1 MMNTTDIVLLMGE
14 ASKRLE
20 THDPIFTD
28 KTETVLAILRSKGVI
43 SSKRLQQNGKYHS
56 ILAASLVLAHEKNSD
71 LYLTTRS
78 QGELFGR
85 GVSTTLVKFLDAAI
99 EQGLIL
105 SQTHNNKAKGRMSL
119 GEIITSYLEYE
130 AA

>member
-1 MMNTTDIVLLMGE
+1 MMNTTDIVLLMEE

-20 THDPIFTD
+20 THDPIFSD

-43 SSKRLQQNGKYHS
+43 SSKRLQQNGKYHT

-78 QGELFGR
+78 HGKLFGR
-85 GVSTTLVKFLDAAI
+85 GVSTTLLKFLDAAI

-105 SQTHNNKAKGRMSL
+105 SQGNDFKAQGRLSL
-119 GEIITSYLEYE
+119 GQIITSHLEDE
-130 AA
+130 VA

>member
-1 MMNTTDIVLLMGE
+1 MMNTTDFVLLMEE

-20 THDPIFTD
+20 AYDPIFTD

-56 ILAASLVLAHEKNSD
+56 ILAASLVLAHENRSD
-71 LYLTTRS
+71 FYLTTRS

-85 GVSTTLVKFLDAAI
+85 GVSTTLVKFLDNAI

-105 SQTHNNKAKGRMSL
+105 SQAQSNKAKGRLSL
-119 GEIITSYLEYE
+119 GEIITSYLECE

>member
-1 MMNTTDIVLLMGE
+1 MMNTTDIVLLMEE

-20 THDPIFTD
+20 TYDPIFKD
-28 KTETVLAILRSKGVI
+28 KTETILAILRSKGVI
-43 SSKRLQQNGKYHS
+43 SSKRLQQNGKYHT

-85 GVSTTLVKFLDAAI
+85 GVSTTLVKFLDDAI
-99 EQGLIL
+99 EQGLII
-105 SQTHNNKAKGRMSL
+105 SKAQNHKAKGRMSL

>member
-1 MMNTTDIVLLMGE
+1 MMNITDIVLFMEE
-14 ASKRLE
+14 ASKCLE
-20 THDPIFTD
+20 KHDPIFTD
-28 KTETVLAILRSKGVI
+28 KTETVLAILRSQGVI
-43 SSKRLQQNGKYHS
+43 SSKRLQQNGKYHT

-78 QGELFGR
+78 QGKLFGR
-85 GVSTTLVKFLDAAI
+85 GISTTLLKFLDAAI

-105 SQTHNNKAKGRMSL
+105 SQAHNNKAKGRMSL

-130 AA
+130 TA

>member
-1 MMNTTDIVLLMGE
+1 MMNTTDIVLLMEE

-20 THDPIFTD
+20 TYYPIFTD
-28 KTETVLAILRSKGVI
+28 KTKTVLAILRSKGVV
-43 SSKRLQQNGKYHS
+43 SSKRLQQNGKYHT

-85 GVSTTLVKFLDAAI
+85 GVSTTLVKFLDDAI

-105 SQTHNNKAKGRMSL
+105 SQGNDFKAKGRMSL
-119 GEIITSYLEYE
+119 GEIITSYLD
-130 AA
+130 

>member
-1 MMNTTDIVLLMGE
+1 MMNTTDIVLLMEE

-20 THDPIFTD
+20 THDPTFTD

-85 GVSTTLVKFLDAAI
+85 GVSTTLVKFLYAAI

-105 SQTHNNKAKGRMSL
+105 SQAHNNKAKGRMSL

>member
-1 MMNTTDIVLLMGE
+1 MSTTDIVLLIEE

-20 THDPIFTD
+20 AHDPIFTD

-71 LYLTTRS
+71 LYLATRS

-85 GVSTTLVKFLDAAI
+85 GVSTTLVKFLDNAI

-105 SQTHNNKAKGRMSL
+105 SQAQSNKAKGRLSL

>member
-1 MMNTTDIVLLMGE
+1 MMNTTDIVLLMEE

-20 THDPIFTD
+20 TYDPIFID
-28 KTETVLAILRSKGVI
+28 KTETVLAILRSKGVV
-43 SSKRLQQNGKYHS
+43 SSKRLQQNGKYHT

-85 GVSTTLVKFLDAAI
+85 GVSTTLVKFLDNAI
-99 EQGLIL
+99 EQGLII
-105 SQTHNNKAKGRMSL
+105 SQAQNHKAKGRMSL

-130 AA
+130 TA

>member
-1 MMNTTDIVLLMGE
+1 MMNITDIVLLMEE

-20 THDPIFTD
+20 KYDPIFTD
-28 KTETVLAILRSKGVI
+28 KTETVLAILRSQGVI
-43 SSKRLQQNGKYHS
+43 SSKRLQQNGKYHT

-78 QGELFGR
+78 QGKLFGR
-85 GVSTTLVKFLDAAI
+85 GVSTTLLKFLVAAI

-105 SQTHNNKAKGRMSL
+105 SQAHNNKAKSRMSL

>member
-1 MMNTTDIVLLMGE
+1 MLNTTDIVLLMEE

-20 THDPIFTD
+20 AQDPIYTD

-71 LYLTTRS
+71 LYLTTRT

-85 GVSTTLVKFLDAAI
+85 GVSTTLVKFLDNAI

-105 SQTHNNKAKGRMSL
+105 SQAQSNKVKGRMSL

-130 AA
+130 VA

>member
-1 MMNTTDIVLLMGE
+1 MMNTSDIVLLMEE

-20 THDPIFTD
+20 KHDPIFTD

-43 SSKRLQQNGKYHS
+43 SSKRLQQNGKYHT
-56 ILAASLVLAHEKNSD
+56 ILAASLVLAHEQNSD

-99 EQGLIL
+99 EQGLIV
-105 SQTHNNKAKGRMSL
+105 SQAHNNKAKGRMSL

>member
-1 MMNTTDIVLLMGE
+1 MINTTDIVLLIEE

-20 THDPIFTD
+20 AHDPISTD
-28 KTETVLAILRSKGVI
+28 KTETVLAILRSKGVV
-43 SSKRLQQNGKYHS
+43 SSKRLQQNGKYHT

-105 SQTHNNKAKGRMSL
+105 SQAHNNKAKGRMSL
-119 GEIITSYLEYE
+119 GEIITSYLEKE

>member
-1 MMNTTDIVLLMGE
+1 MINTTDIVLLIEE

-20 THDPIFTD
+20 AHDPIFTD

-78 QGELFGR
+78 QVELFGR
-85 GVSTTLVKFLDAAI
+85 GVSTSLVKFLDNAI

-105 SQTHNNKAKGRMSL
+105 SQAQSNKAKGRMSL

-130 AA
+130 VA

>member
-1 MMNTTDIVLLMGE
+1 MMNITDIVLLMEE

-20 THDPIFTD
+20 KHDPIFTD
-28 KTETVLAILRSKGVI
+28 KTETVLAILRSQGVI
-43 SSKRLQQNGKYHS
+43 SSKRLQQNGKYQT

-78 QGELFGR
+78 QGKLFGR
-85 GVSTTLVKFLDAAI
+85 GVSTTLLKFLDAAI

-105 SQTHNNKAKGRMSL
+105 SQAHNNKAKGRMSL

>member
-1 MMNTTDIVLLMGE
+1 MMNITDIVLLMGE

-20 THDPIFTD
+20 KHDPIFTD
-28 KTETVLAILRSKGVI
+28 KTETVLAILRSQGVI
-43 SSKRLQQNGKYHS
+43 SSKRLQQNGKYHT
-56 ILAASLVLAHEKNSD
+56 ILATSLVLAHEKNSD

-78 QGELFGR
+78 QGKLFGR
-85 GVSTTLVKFLDAAI
+85 GVSTTLLKFLDAAI

-105 SQTHNNKAKGRMSL
+105 SQAHNNKAKGRMSL

>member
-1 MMNTTDIVLLMGE
+1 MMNTTDIVLLMEE

-20 THDPIFTD
+20 TYDPIFTD
-28 KTETVLAILRSKGVI
+28 KTETVLAILRSQGVV
-43 SSKRLQQNGKYHS
+43 SSKRLRQNGKYHA

-78 QGELFGR
+78 QGELFSR
-85 GVSTTLVKFLDAAI
+85 GVSTTLVKFLDNAI

-105 SQTHNNKAKGRMSL
+105 SQGNDFKAKGRMSL
-119 GEIITSYLEYE
+119 GEIITSYLECK

>member
-1 MMNTTDIVLLMGE
+1 MMSTTDIVLLIEE

-20 THDPIFTD
+20 THDPIFAD
-28 KTETVLAILRSKGVI
+28 KTETVLAILRSKSVV

-78 QGELFGR
+78 QGVLFER
-85 GVSTTLVKFLDAAI
+85 GVSTTLVKFLDNAI
-99 EQGLIL
+99 EQRLIL
-105 SQTHNNKAKGRMSL
+105 SQAQSNKAKGRLSL
-119 GEIITSYLEYE
+119 GEIITSYLEYK

>member
-1 MMNTTDIVLLMGE
+1 MMSTTDIVLLMEE

-20 THDPIFTD
+20 THDPIFSD

-43 SSKRLQQNGKYHS
+43 SSKRLQQNGNYHT
-56 ILAASLVLAHEKNSD
+56 ILAASLVLANEKNSD

-85 GVSTTLVKFLDAAI
+85 GVSTTLVKFLDNAI

-105 SQTHNNKAKGRMSL
+105 SQAQSNKAKGRLSL

>member
-1 MMNTTDIVLLMGE
+1 MSTTDIVLLMEE

-20 THDPIFTD
+20 THDPIFAH
-28 KTETVLAILRSKGVI
+28 KTETVLAILRSKRVV

-85 GVSTTLVKFLDAAI
+85 GVSTTLVKFLDNAI

-105 SQTHNNKAKGRMSL
+105 SQAQSNKAKGRLSL

-130 AA
+130 EA

>member
-1 MMNTTDIVLLMGE
+1 MMNTTDIVLLMEE
-14 ASKRLE
+14 AAKRLE
-20 THDPIFTD
+20 THDAIFSD

-43 SSKRLQQNGKYHS
+43 SSKRLQQNGKYHT

-85 GVSTTLVKFLDAAI
+85 GVSTTLVKFLDKAI

-105 SQTHNNKAKGRMSL
+105 SQAQNHKAKGRMSL

>member
-1 MMNTTDIVLLMGE
+1 MMNTTDIVLLMEE

-20 THDPIFTD
+20 TYDPIFTD

-43 SSKRLQQNGKYHS
+43 SSKRLQQNGRYHT

-85 GVSTTLVKFLDAAI
+85 GVSTTLVKFLDNAI
-99 EQGLIL
+99 EQGLIF
-105 SQTHNNKAKGRMSL
+105 SQAQNHKAKGRMSL

>member
-1 MMNTTDIVLLMGE
+1 MMSTTDIVLLIEE
-14 ASKRLE
+14 APKRLE
-20 THDPIFTD
+20 THDPIFAD
-28 KTETVLAILRSKGVI
+28 KTETVLAILRSKSVV

-85 GVSTTLVKFLDAAI
+85 GVSTTLVKFLDNAI
-99 EQGLIL
+99 EQRLIL
-105 SQTHNNKAKGRMSL
+105 SQAQSNKAKGRLSL

-130 AA
+130 EA

>member
-1 MMNTTDIVLLMGE
+1 MMSTTDIVLLMEE

-20 THDPIFTD
+20 THDPIFAH
-28 KTETVLAILRSKGVI
+28 KTETVLAILRSKRVV

-85 GVSTTLVKFLDAAI
+85 GVSTTLVKFLDNAI

-105 SQTHNNKAKGRMSL
+105 SQAQSNKAKGRLSL

-130 AA
+130 EA

>member
-1 MMNTTDIVLLMGE
+1 MINTTDIVLLMEE

-43 SSKRLQQNGKYHS
+43 SSKRLQQIGKYHT
-56 ILAASLVLAHEKNSD
+56 ILAASLVLAHEKDSD

-105 SQTHNNKAKGRMSL
+105 SQGDDFKARGRLSL
-119 GEIITSYLEYE
+119 DQIITSYLEYE
-130 AA
+130 VA